1 MSTLPIR
8 NALIK
13 AHLTP
18 AHLVKEMNSGLKDS
32 SGEIY
37 STVRDKYITTIEKIP
52 AAEFVKEADAILAS
66 VDAVFGDRG
75 ECEECDEATFD
86 TNEECEECEEEE
98 GSTATSPPSTLSCFY
113 FLSLFGVVAH

>member
-37 STVRDKYITTIEKIP
+37 GSVRDKYVTTIEKIP
-52 AAEFVKEADAILAS
+52 AEKFAKDVDKTFRDKLLTTLKNYDFTKASDRKGFCNYVYQIDLAGKGMK
-66 VDAVFGDRG
+66 VR
-75 ECEECDEATFD
+75 
-86 TNEECEECEEEE
+86 
-98 GSTATSPPSTLSCFY
+98 
-113 FLSLFGVVAH
+113 

>member
-37 STVRDKYITTIEKIP
+37 STVRDKYVTIIEKIP
-52 AAEFVKEADAILAS
+52 AAEFAKEADAAFRNKLLKTLKEYVFTKAADRMDFCNYVYQIDLAGKGMK
-66 VDAVFGDRG
+66 VR
-75 ECEECDEATFD
+75 
-86 TNEECEECEEEE
+86 
-98 GSTATSPPSTLSCFY
+98 
-113 FLSLFGVVAH
+113 